1 MTSLWLLLYTSF
13 SGGLSSTE
21 NLLLLSGYRTNNC
34 NNQHFQVSLHFNT
47 YHHFKASNPAKLAD
61 TSQDFTSQQSL
72 GGARGFYLLIHVG
85 ETIFFCQDAKQCG
98 DFHDNTIGWFRLY
111 MGVHFY

>member
-21 NLLLLSGYRTNNC
+21 NLLFSVATELTTATINT
-34 NNQHFQVSLHFNT
+34 FQVSLHFNT

-72 GGARGFYLLIHVG
+72 GGERGFYLLI
-85 ETIFFCQDAKQCG
+85 
-98 DFHDNTIGWFRLY
+98 
-111 MGVHFY
+111 